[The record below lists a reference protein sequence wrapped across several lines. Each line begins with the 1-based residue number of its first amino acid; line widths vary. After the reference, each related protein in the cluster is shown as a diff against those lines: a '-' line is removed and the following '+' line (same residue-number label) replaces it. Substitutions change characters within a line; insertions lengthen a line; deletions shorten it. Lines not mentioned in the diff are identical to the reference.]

1 MSGPAYSWG
10 GRRMIPGY
18 PNGVLIKGVAVWI
31 DVVETDSMRFF
42 ALGDPVSFDGMT
54 HEGAQHEFDLVV
66 SRVTG
71 GEIARRR
78 VGRSRRRA
86 NEVREDLIGLLRAG
100 RIRRARRCRVQTNAC
115 SAPLLRSSL
124 TVAVFA

>member
-1 MSGPAYSWG
+1 
-10 GRRMIPGY
+10 MIPGY

-86 NEVREDLIGLLRAG
+86 NEVREDLIGFFEQAESDVLDDVECRRMLAQLR
-100 RIRRARRCRVQTNAC
+100 
-115 SAPLLRSSL
+115 
-124 TVAVFA
+124 F